1 MSVNRKTAKAVTLIG
16 AAVILS
22 VLPTLGVGQS
32 QTRPAPTFTCITKP
46 ETPEEPEAFRAVI
59 FVRNG
64 NAWRRIDLPEQYE
77 FASWE
82 YAGRVKSKRDVWAIA
97 QFGHGDIGPD
107 LEIAH
112 SLNDGRSWRHH
123 SLTKIS
129 RFAGFE
135 SLSMAGNGRGSL
147 TIRLQDS
154 PDPEHQDGYYTY
166 ETRNN
171 GRTWSRKPRYSKTAP
186 PASPTTLEPIAISS
200 GPCLGPGQKPS
211 P

>member
-1 MSVNRKTAKAVTLIG
+1 MNVTKTASGVALIL
-16 AAVILS
+16 AAVILLI
-22 VLPTLGVGQS
+22 LPTVGLGQS
-32 QTRPAPTFTCITKP
+32 QTRAALTFTCITKP
-46 ETPEEPEAFRAVI
+46 TPDEPEAFRAVI
-59 FVRNG
+59 FVMAG
-64 NAWRRIDLPEQYE
+64 HAWRRIDLPDQYE

-82 YAGRVKSKRDVWAIA
+82 YAGRAKNKRDVWAIA

-112 SLNDGRSWRHH
+112 SLNDGRSWVHQ

-135 SLSMAGNGRGSL
+135 SFSMAGNGRGFL

-154 PDPEHQDGYYTY
+154 PEAEHKDGYYTY

-171 GRTWSRKPRYSKTAP
+171 GRTWSSKPRYSNTAP
-186 PASPTTLEPIAISS
+186 PAAPTILEPITISS
-200 GPCLGPGQKPS
+200 EPCLKSSEKPPLPG
-211 P
+211 